1 MGFHDIFG
9 FDPDLLAMVPTP
21 CHAVL
26 LLFPI
31 TDASEKAKDAEA
43 AEIQANGQDVSEN
56 VREFLFMIFPHGQ
69 LD

>member
-69 LD
+69 LV

>member
-43 AEIQANGQDVSEN
+43 AEIQATGQDVSAN
-56 VREFLFMIFPHGQ
+56 VSETFYLRTGN
-69 LD
+69 

>member
-31 TDASEKAKDAEA
+31 TDASVKAKDAEA
-43 AEIQANGQDVSEN
+43 AEIQATGQDVSKN
-56 VREFLFMIFPHGQ
+56 VSETFYLRTGN
-69 LD
+69 